1 MDKTMLAALMPQKP
15 TKEESGIHSI
25 LYGEPKSGKTTTLD
39 DPNMKVLLL
48 DMEGGESV
56 LAGSPNVDIVKIKSL
71 EMLNAYFELLA

>member
-48 DMEGGESV
+48 GYGRWGKCFSRF
-56 LAGSPNVDIVKIKSL
+56 S
-71 EMLNAYFELLA
+71 

>member
-39 DPNMKVLLL
+39 DPNMKSFSI
-48 DMEGGESV
+48 GYGRWRKCSSWFSKC
-56 LAGSPNVDIVKIKSL
+56 G
-71 EMLNAYFELLA
+71 YR